1 MKRRGQLI
9 VLAVLIVTFAVLQF
23 ALREEPAAP
32 AVVAGKTAAAPRGG
46 ARASLSAIP
55 DSLLQ
60 VKERKPDSRGRAAA
74 RRNIFEYGRRAAP
87 PPTEVAM
94 APPPAPPPP
103 PPAPLRFYG
112 FAERSQGGRR
122 QIFLT
127 DGEEVYLAAEGDVV
141 LRRYR
146 VLRVGNQSI
155 ELEELS
161 GKQRWVVPLEQ
172 P

>member
-9 VLAVLIVTFAVLQF
+9 VLVALVAVLVILQF
-23 ALREEPAAP
+23 ALREKPATP
-32 AVVAGKTAAAPRGG
+32 AVAEKRGGSARTG
-46 ARASLSAIP
+46 ARAALPAIP
-55 DSLLQ
+55 DSLLE
-60 VKERKPDSRGRAAA
+60 VKERKPDNRRQGVA
-74 RRNIFEYGRRAAP
+74 RRNIFEYGRRAVAP
-87 PPTEVAM
+87 APQVAV
-94 APPPAPPPP
+94 ATPPAPPPP

-127 DGEEVYLAAEGDVV
+127 DGEEVYLAAEGDIV

-155 ELEELS
+155 ELEEVS